1 MAIHFFIF
9 ILLLFLECCQATEIA
24 QPAPSSRRYWSW
36 PRSMSSNATPR
47 NTAPTVSV
55 HPGWIIFSKCFKIIS
70 KSLTSIWLLYFRWR
84 HRRNPSRSRRNRVRE
99 SSYWWSRSSCQSSVI
114 YRPMSFFLCFS
125 HFVNIMIWVWW
136 RDGKLSRGLRM
147 ARRLS
152 VLCVFPYF
160 FLDVITVHEMCE
172 LFSRYFSFYHG
183 TSDGGTPLSVS
194 LCG

>member
-114 YRPMSFFLCFS
+114 YRPMSFFVFFPFCKYYDLSLMKRWKIVKRIKNGTPSVCSLCFS
-125 HFVNIMIWVWW
+125 LF
-136 RDGKLSRGLRM
+136 
-147 ARRLS
+147 
-152 VLCVFPYF
+152 F